1 VRGYVDNVV
10 YNLDMKIL
18 VPPFDDLN
26 AVTRLIELRKEG
38 RNVQDIALYFD
49 VTSYVLVKV
58 MFYYDIPTGRL
69 NNGKR
74 KDFKF
79 LKERWKQQ
87 PTKIKYKSKHE
98 PVYKPVELPPSKDK
112 YAYLTEEKMCVGKE
126 YKQLLKEKGIKFVK
140 SL

>member
-1 VRGYVDNVV
+1 
-10 YNLDMKIL
+10 
-18 VPPFDDLN
+18 
-26 AVTRLIELRKEG
+26 
-38 RNVQDIALYFD
+38 
-49 VTSYVLVKV
+49 

-79 LKERWKQQ
+79 LKERWKM
-87 PTKIKYKSKHE
+87 PEPKVRYKSKHE
-98 PVYKPVELPPSKDK
+98 PEYKPIVLPPSKDK
-112 YAYLTEEKMCVGKE
+112 YAYLTDEKMCLGKD